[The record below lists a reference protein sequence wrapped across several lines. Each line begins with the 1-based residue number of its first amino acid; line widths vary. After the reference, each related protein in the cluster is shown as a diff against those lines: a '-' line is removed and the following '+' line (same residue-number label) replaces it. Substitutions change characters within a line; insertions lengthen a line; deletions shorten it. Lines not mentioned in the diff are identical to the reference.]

1 MSGSRTSSIR
11 AAAALV
17 AFLVGGGW
25 AVAQA
30 PTGTIS
36 GNIIDESDQVVPGAT
51 VELINE
57 QTQATRTATTGPD
70 GRFAFNAVPA
80 GAYTVKVTLEGF
92 RAVESK
98 NNVVSAGTHLALDRI
113 VLAVGALTEVVT
125 VEASGTPVETESTE
139 YSGLLTATQISL
151 IQTKGRDVMSL
162 LRLVPGV
169 RYEGD
174 IEAMGESFGSLVPN
188 IGGQRRHWNTVMVDG
203 LLGNETSGT
212 NRFSSAI
219 NLDAIAEVKVL
230 LNTYQAEYG
239 RSGGAN
245 VQIVSKSGGSDYH
258 GSAYY
263 YARRDKWNSNR
274 WENNRAG
281 LPKPTYHFD
290 TYGFNLG
297 GPAAFPG
304 LWKQDGD
311 KKLFF
316 FYSLEAPQVQNPG
329 PIRRYLVPTER
340 ERRGDF
346 SQTVD
351 QQGRLIVIRDPRTG
365 QPFPGNVIPANR
377 INPNTQALLN
387 QLPLP
392 NSDGSRGQYNF
403 LRQETPDNPRWN
415 NVLRMDYKSSSDST
429 FFGTLRTFNSNQ
441 YGSEITAGP
450 ADWGFYEGSYI
461 FSDSGATLGWTKIF
475 GSNRINELS
484 GGVKRQTEGFPPRSD
499 AEYVHLRR
507 SDVGFNMGQWY
518 PELNPLGTVPMV
530 SFGLAI
536 GASSID
542 SPDFAYPDRLG
553 VTAEDW
559 VTSVRDTFTWV
570 SGTHTFKAGG
580 YLEWIQN
587 REARGGNWMGNIQFN
602 RSTANPLDTNFAF
615 SNALLGVVNQY
626 TEASAYPSSF
636 NRGILSEWFAQDT
649 WRPTDRLTV
658 DYGARFLWYTPWWR
672 PDEQIANFDP
682 NQYDPSQAPRL
693 YQPARINNVR
703 VAFDPVTRQ
712 TLNAVYIGAYVPGT
726 GDPANGMV
734 LATDPGVPRGF
745 RDTLAPEIEPRLGVA
760 YDLFGTGTTV
770 FHASA
775 GMFHNARLG
784 GGNLGNLRNPPFINN
799 PIVFFSTLDA
809 ILQPNFTSLLRP
821 VNVNAL
827 DPDVKTPSSYNW
839 SAGIRRDIGWG
850 TVVDFTYT
858 GSAGRHLEMEYNINS
873 VPDGA
878 RFLDQNP
885 QNDDPSQPGLQALP
899 PEFLR
904 PYRGYQDIIVRSN
917 WGTSDYH
924 SIQIQANRRYIR
936 GLQFGGAYTW
946 SRAKGVGDE
955 DPARV
960 ALNRPLEAWHYATAG
975 YNQNHSL
982 VVNYTWS
989 LPSTGSSNAFARAAL
1004 DGWQIS
1010 GENAFVSGDWAPVIL
1025 GTTDGFDFTGG
1036 DGGNGAS
1043 LGGVSVVGGS
1053 ATSGNDGLRVVRPN
1067 MVGDPMAGD
1076 RDPLTGWFNTAAFA
1090 RPARGEYGNTPRTVI
1105 ERPGINNWNLALFKN
1120 FALGGSRVFQYRLE
1134 AYNLLNHLQFSDI
1147 DRTATFNPQGQQ
1159 VNANFGIANT
1169 SRQARV
1175 IQMSIRFSF

>member
-1 MSGSRTSSIR
+1 MSGSRTSSVR
-11 AAAALV
+11 VAAALV
-17 AFLVGGGW
+17 AFLVAGGW
-25 AVAQA
+25 AAAQA

-36 GNIIDESDQVVPGAT
+36 GNIVDESDQVVPGAT

-57 QTQATRTATTGPD
+57 QTQSTRTATTGPD
-70 GRFAFNAVPA
+70 GRFVFNAVPA
-80 GAYTVKVTLEGF
+80 GAYTIKVTLEGF
-92 RAVESK
+92 RAVESR
-98 NNVVSAGTHLALDRI
+98 NNVVSAGTHLALDPI

-125 VEASGTPVETESTE
+125 VAASGTPVETESTE

-245 VQIVSKSGGSDYH
+245 VQIVSKSGGADYH
-258 GSAYY
+258 GSTYY
-263 YARRDKWNSNR
+263 YARRDKWNANR

-290 TYGFNLG
+290 TFGFNLG
-297 GPAAFPG
+297 GPAAIPG
-304 LWKQDGD
+304 LWKQNTD

-329 PIRRYLVPTER
+329 PIRRYLVPSER

-351 QQGRLIVIRDPRTG
+351 QQGRLIVIRDPQTG

-377 INPNTQALLN
+377 INPNTRALLN

-392 NSDGSRGQYNF
+392 NTDGSRGQYNF
-403 LRQETPDNPRWN
+403 QRQETPDNPRWN
-415 NVLRMDYKSSSDST
+415 NVLRLDYKSSSDST
-429 FFGTLRTFNSNQ
+429 FFGTIRTFNSNQ

-450 ADWGFYEGSYI
+450 ADWGFYDGSYI
-461 FSDSGATLGWTKIF
+461 FSDSGVTTGWTKIL

-518 PELNPLGTVPMV
+518 PELNPLNTIPMV

-536 GASSID
+536 AASSID

-559 VTSVRDTFTWV
+559 VTMVRDTFTWT
-570 SGTHTFKAGG
+570 SGTHTFKVGG
-580 YLEWIQN
+580 YFEWIQN
-587 REARGGNWMGNIQFN
+587 REARGGNWMGNVQFN
-602 RSTANPLDTNFAF
+602 RNTANPLETNFAF
-615 SNALLGVVNQY
+615 SNALLGVFNQY
-626 TEASAYPSSF
+626 TEASGYPSSF
-636 NRGILSEWFAQDT
+636 NRGILTEWFAQDT
-649 WRPTDRLTV
+649 WRATDRLTV

-672 PDEQIANFDP
+672 PDEQISNFDP
-682 NQYDPSQAPRL
+682 NAYDPAKAPRL

-712 TLNAVYIGAYVPGT
+712 TLNAVYIGAFVPGT

-734 LATDPGVPRGF
+734 KATDPGVPRGF
-745 RDTLAPEIEPRLGVA
+745 RDTLAPQIEPRLGVA

-809 ILQPNFTSLLRP
+809 VLTPSFTSLLRP

-827 DPDVKTPSSYNW
+827 DPDVKTPSAYNW

-878 RFLDQNP
+878 RFLDINP

-924 SIQIQANRRYIR
+924 SLQVQANRRYIR

-946 SRAKGVGDE
+946 SRAKGLGDE

-960 ALNRPLEAWHYATAG
+960 ALNRPLDAWHYATAG

-982 VVNYTWS
+982 VINYTWS
-989 LPSTGSSNAFARAAL
+989 IPSGNFTNGVAHAML

-1025 GTTDGFDFTGG
+1025 NTTDGFDFTGG
-1036 DGGNGAS
+1036 DGGNGAA

-1067 MVGDPMAGD
+1067 MIGDPMSGD

-1090 RPARGEYGNTPRTVI
+1090 RPARGEYGTTPRTVI

>member
-1 MSGSRTSSIR
+1 M
-11 AAAALV
+11 LV
-17 AFLVGGGW
+17 ACLVG
-25 AVAQA
+25 AATAAAQA

-36 GNIIDESDQVVPGAT
+36 GAIVDQSDQVIPGAT

-57 QTQATRTATTGPD
+57 QTGASRTAISGTE
-70 GRFAFNAVPA
+70 GRFTFNAVPA
-80 GAYTVKVTLEGF
+80 GAYTVKVALEGF
-92 RAVESK
+92 RAFESRS
-98 NNVVSAGTHLALDRI
+98 NVVSAGTHLALDRI
-113 VLAVGALTEVVT
+113 VLAVGALTELVT

-245 VQIVSKSGGSDYH
+245 VQIVSKSGGTEYH
-258 GSAYY
+258 GSTYY
-263 YARRDKWNSNR
+263 YARRDRWNANR

-297 GPAAFPG
+297 GPAAIPG
-304 LWKQDGD
+304 LWRQNGD

-351 QQGRLIVIRDPRTG
+351 QQGRLIIIRDPITG
-365 QPFPGNVIPANR
+365 QPFSGNVIPSPR

-387 QLPLP
+387 ALPLP
-392 NSDGSRGQYNF
+392 NTAGSRGQYNF
-403 LRQETPDNPRWN
+403 QRQETPDNPRWN
-415 NVLRMDYKSSSDST
+415 NVLRLDYKSSSDSS
-429 FFGTLRTFNSNQ
+429 FFGTIRTFNSNQ

-450 ADWGFYEGSYI
+450 ADWGFYTGSYI
-461 FSDSGATLGWTKIF
+461 FSDSGVTAGWTKIF
-475 GSNRINELS
+475 GSSRINELS
-484 GGVKRQTEGFPPRSD
+484 GGVKRQTEGFPPKSD

-518 PELNPLGTVPMV
+518 PELNPLGTLPMV

-559 VTSVRDTFTWV
+559 VTSVRDTFTWM
-570 SGTHTFKAGG
+570 SGLHTFKLGG
-580 YLEWIQN
+580 YFEWIQN
-587 REARGGNWMGNIQFN
+587 REARGGNWMGNVQFN
-602 RSTANPLDTNFAF
+602 RNTANPLDTNFAF
-615 SNALLGVVNQY
+615 SNALLGVFNQY
-626 TEASAYPSSF
+626 TEASGYPSSF
-636 NRGILSEWFAQDT
+636 NRGILTEWFAQDT
-649 WRPTDRLTV
+649 WRPTDRLTL

-682 NQYDPSQAPRL
+682 GAYDPAKAPRL

-712 TLNAVYIGAYVPGT
+712 TLNAVYIGAFVPGT

-734 LATDPGVPRGF
+734 LATDPAVPRGF
-745 RDTLAPEIEPRLGVA
+745 RDTLAPQIEPRLGVA
-760 YDLFGTGTTV
+760 YDLLGTGTTV

-809 ILQPNFTSLLRP
+809 VLTPNFTSLLRP

-827 DPDVKTPSSYNW
+827 DPDVTTPSSYNW

-936 GLQFGGAYTW
+936 GLQFGGAYSW
-946 SRAKGVGDE
+946 SRAKGLGDE

-960 ALNRPLEAWHYATAG
+960 ALNRPLDAWHYATAG

-982 VVNYTWS
+982 VINYTWS
-989 LPSTGSSNAFARAAL
+989 LPSTGFTNALARAAL

-1010 GENAFVSGDWAPVIL
+1010 GENAFVTGDWAPVIL
-1025 GTTDGFDFTGG
+1025 STTDGFDFTGG

-1067 MVGDPMAGD
+1067 MSGDPMSGD
-1076 RDPLTGWFNTAAFA
+1076 RDPLTGWFNTSVFS
-1090 RPARGEYGNTPRTVI
+1090 RPARGEYGTTPRTVI

-1120 FALGGSRVFQYRLE
+1120 FALGGSRLFQYRLE
-1134 AYNLLNHLQFSDI
+1134 AYNLFNHLQFSDI

-1159 VNANFGIANT
+1159 VNANFGLANT

-1175 IQMSIRFSF
+1175 IQMSVRFTF

>member
-1 MSGSRTSSIR
+1 MSGSRTSSVR
-11 AAAALV
+11 VAAALV
-17 AFLVGGGW
+17 AFLVAGGW
-25 AVAQA
+25 AAAQA

-36 GNIIDESDQVVPGAT
+36 GNIVDESDQVVPGAT

-57 QTQATRTATTGPD
+57 QTQSTRTATTGPD
-70 GRFAFNAVPA
+70 GRFVFNAVPA
-80 GAYTVKVTLEGF
+80 GAYTIKVTLEGF
-92 RAVESK
+92 RAVESR
-98 NNVVSAGTHLALDRI
+98 NNVVSAGTHLALDPI

-125 VEASGTPVETESTE
+125 VAASGTPVETESTE

-230 LNTYQAEYG
+230 LNTYQAAYG

-245 VQIVSKSGGSDYH
+245 VQIVSKSGGADYH
-258 GSAYY
+258 GSTYY
-263 YARRDKWNSNR
+263 YARRDKWNANR

-290 TYGFNLG
+290 TFGFNLG
-297 GPAAFPG
+297 GPAAIPG
-304 LWKQDGD
+304 LWKQNTD

-329 PIRRYLVPTER
+329 PIRRYLVPSER

-351 QQGRLIVIRDPRTG
+351 QQGRLIVIRDPQTG

-377 INPNTQALLN
+377 INPNTRALLN

-392 NSDGSRGQYNF
+392 NTDGSRGQYNF
-403 LRQETPDNPRWN
+403 QRQETPDNPRWN
-415 NVLRMDYKSSSDST
+415 NVLRLDYKSSSDST
-429 FFGTLRTFNSNQ
+429 FFGTIRTFNSNQ

-450 ADWGFYEGSYI
+450 ADWGFYDGSYI
-461 FSDSGATLGWTKIF
+461 FSDSGVTTGWTKIL

-518 PELNPLGTVPMV
+518 PELNPLNTIPMV

-536 GASSID
+536 AASSID

-559 VTSVRDTFTWV
+559 VTMVRDTFTWT
-570 SGTHTFKAGG
+570 SGTHTFKVGG
-580 YLEWIQN
+580 YFEWIQN
-587 REARGGNWMGNIQFN
+587 REARGGNWMGNVQFN
-602 RSTANPLDTNFAF
+602 RNTANPLETNFAF
-615 SNALLGVVNQY
+615 SNALLGVFNQY
-626 TEASAYPSSF
+626 TEASGYPSSF
-636 NRGILSEWFAQDT
+636 NRGILTEWFAQDT
-649 WRPTDRLTV
+649 WRATDRLTV

-672 PDEQIANFDP
+672 PDEQISNFDP
-682 NQYDPSQAPRL
+682 NAYDPAKAPRL

-712 TLNAVYIGAYVPGT
+712 TLNAVYIGAFVPGT

-734 LATDPGVPRGF
+734 KATDPGVPRGF
-745 RDTLAPEIEPRLGVA
+745 RDTLAPQIEPRLGVA

-809 ILQPNFTSLLRP
+809 VLTPSFTSLLRP

-827 DPDVKTPSSYNW
+827 DPDVKTPSAYNW

-878 RFLDQNP
+878 RFLDINP

-924 SIQIQANRRYIR
+924 SLQVQANRRYIR

-946 SRAKGVGDE
+946 SRAKGLGDE

-960 ALNRPLEAWHYATAG
+960 ALNRPLDAWHYATAG

-982 VVNYTWS
+982 VINYTWS
-989 LPSTGSSNAFARAAL
+989 IPSGNFTNGVAHAML

-1025 GTTDGFDFTGG
+1025 NTTDGFDFTGG
-1036 DGGNGAS
+1036 DGGNGAA

-1067 MVGDPMAGD
+1067 MIGDPMSGD

-1090 RPARGEYGNTPRTVI
+1090 RPARGEYGTTPRTVI

>member
-1 MSGSRTSSIR
+1 M
-11 AAAALV
+11 
-17 AFLVGGGW
+17 
-25 AVAQA
+25 
-30 PTGTIS
+30 
-36 GNIIDESDQVVPGAT
+36 
-51 VELINE
+51 
-57 QTQATRTATTGPD
+57 
-70 GRFAFNAVPA
+70 
-80 GAYTVKVTLEGF
+80 
-92 RAVESK
+92 
-98 NNVVSAGTHLALDRI
+98 
-113 VLAVGALTEVVT
+113 
-125 VEASGTPVETESTE
+125 
-139 YSGLLTATQISL
+139 
-151 IQTKGRDVMSL
+151 
-162 LRLVPGV
+162 
-169 RYEGD
+169 
-174 IEAMGESFGSLVPN
+174 
-188 IGGQRRHWNTVMVDG
+188 
-203 LLGNETSGT
+203 
-212 NRFSSAI
+212 
-219 NLDAIAEVKVL
+219 
-230 LNTYQAEYG
+230 
-239 RSGGAN
+239 
-245 VQIVSKSGGSDYH
+245 
-258 GSAYY
+258 
-263 YARRDKWNSNR
+263 
-274 WENNRAG
+274 
-281 LPKPTYHFD
+281 
-290 TYGFNLG
+290 
-297 GPAAFPG
+297 
-304 LWKQDGD
+304 
-311 KKLFF
+311 
-316 FYSLEAPQVQNPG
+316 
-329 PIRRYLVPTER
+329 
-340 ERRGDF
+340 
-346 SQTVD
+346 
-351 QQGRLIVIRDPRTG
+351 
-365 QPFPGNVIPANR
+365 
-377 INPNTQALLN
+377 
-387 QLPLP
+387 
-392 NSDGSRGQYNF
+392 
-403 LRQETPDNPRWN
+403 
-415 NVLRMDYKSSSDST
+415 
-429 FFGTLRTFNSNQ
+429 
-441 YGSEITAGP
+441 
-450 ADWGFYEGSYI
+450 
-461 FSDSGATLGWTKIF
+461 
-475 GSNRINELS
+475 
-484 GGVKRQTEGFPPRSD
+484 KRQTEGFPPRSD

-536 GASSID
+536 AASSID
-542 SPDFAYPDRLG
+542 SADFAYPDRLG

-559 VTSVRDTFTWV
+559 VTSVRDTFTWMKG
-570 SGTHTFKAGG
+570 SHTFKLGG

-602 RSTANPLDTNFAF
+602 RNTANPLDTNFAF

-672 PDEQIANFDP
+672 PDEEIANFDP
-682 NQYDPSQAPRL
+682 NQFDPAQAPRL

-745 RDTLAPEIEPRLGVA
+745 RDTLAPDIEPRLGVA

-809 ILQPNFTSLLRP
+809 ILVPNFTSLLRP

-924 SIQIQANRRYIR
+924 SLQIQANRRYIR
-936 GLQFGGAYTW
+936 GIQFGGAYTW
-946 SRAKGVGDE
+946 ARAKGVGDE

-989 LPSTGSSNAFARAAL
+989 LPSTGSNNGFARAVL

-1036 DGGNGAS
+1036 DGGNGGS
-1043 LGGVSVVGGS
+1043 LGGTSVVGGS

-1067 MVGDPMAGD
+1067 MSGDPMSGD
-1076 RDPLTGWFNTAAFA
+1076 RDPLTGWFNTAVFS